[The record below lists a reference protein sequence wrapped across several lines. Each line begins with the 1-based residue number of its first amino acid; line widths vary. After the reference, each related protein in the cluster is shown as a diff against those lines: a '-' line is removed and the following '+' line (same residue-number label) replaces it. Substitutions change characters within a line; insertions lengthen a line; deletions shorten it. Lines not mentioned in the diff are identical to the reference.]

1 MFAEVAAPPSWLD
14 ELNPEQLAAVTHD
27 DGHLLVLAGAG
38 TGKTTTLC
46 SRVAHLVQRGVASER
61 LLLLTFTRRAA
72 REMLVRAQA
81 LTGGAAR
88 RVVGGTF
95 HSVAHR
101 FVRAHS
107 AAVGLAADFVLLDA
121 ADAGDVLDLVR
132 HEHGHGDGTGARR
145 FPRKH
150 TLADIYSRTVNAQ
163 RPLPDVL
170 AEDFPWCEEHLEA
183 LGGLFRGYTARKR
196 ARGLLDLDDLLVFWR
211 ALMADERVGAHI
223 ASGFDHVLV
232 DEYQDVN
239 GLQADVVGAFAAHGV
254 QVTAVGDDFQAV
266 YGFRSASAEHILAF
280 PEKLPGTATVTL
292 ERNYRATQPLLDVA
306 NAVAAQDDA
315 AFPKTLRAQRAG
327 GERPALVFCRDQS
340 HEAAEVCDRVLAA
353 REQGM
358 LLREQAV
365 LARTTHDTD
374 LLELELSRRRI
385 PYRKYGGM
393 RYLEA
398 AHVKDFLAVLRL
410 AERANDEMSWF
421 RVLQLLDGV
430 GPGRARQAV
439 DALLAGDRLGAAEL
453 PLRWEQ
459 AREHLPTSA
468 NELADPLVAA
478 IAACA
483 GGAEARTCAERLRD
497 AIGPLVRGH
506 YVDGAVRMQDL
517 DALCGMAGE
526 ARDLRTFVSELVLDP
541 PASASDLAGPPHLDD
556 DWLVLST
563 VHSAKGLEWQSVHVL
578 AAYDGNFP
586 ACMGTGTSES
596 IAEERRLLYVALTRA
611 RRSLAVYVPRR
622 YYHRPQGRD
631 DAHGYG
637 KPSRF
642 LTQEVQALCEVAH
655 LADDPA
661 YAPPA
666 GGPARRIAVSVDHL
680 FG

>member
-1 MFAEVAAPPSWLD
+1 MFAQLAASPSWLE
-14 ELNPEQLAAVTHD
+14 ELNPEQRAAVTHD
-27 DGHLLVLAGAG
+27 AGHLLVLAGAG

-46 SRVAHLVQRGVASER
+46 SRVAHLVERGGAAER

-72 REMLVRAQA
+72 REMLDRARA
-81 LTGGAAR
+81 LTAGAAR

-101 FVRAHS
+101 FVRAH
-107 AAVGLAADFVLLDA
+107 APALGLAPDFVLLDG
-121 ADAGDVLDLVR
+121 ADAADVLDLVR
-132 HEHGHGDGTGARR
+132 HDQGHGDGTRR

-163 RPLPDVL
+163 RSMRDVVN
-170 AEDFPWCEEHLEA
+170 EDFPWCEEHLEA
-183 LGGLFRGYTARKR
+183 LPGLFRAYTARKR

-211 ALMADERVGAHI
+211 ALMNDDRLGPHI

-239 GLQADVVGAFAAHGV
+239 GLQDDVVAAFARHGV
-254 QVTAVGDDFQAV
+254 QVTAVGDDLQAV
-266 YGFRSASAEHILAF
+266 YGFRSASADHILAF
-280 PEKLPGTATVTL
+280 PDRLGGVATVTL
-292 ERNYRATQPLLDVA
+292 ERNYRGTQPLLDVA
-306 NAVAAQDDA
+306 NAVAAQDDI
-315 AFPKTLRAQRAG
+315 AFPKVLRAQREG
-327 GERPALVFCRDQS
+327 GHRPALVFCRDQA

-353 REQGM
+353 REEGM

-410 AERANDEMSWF
+410 GDRANDEMSWF

-430 GPGRARQAV
+430 GPGRARRAV
-439 DALLAGDRLGAAEL
+439 DALLAGDLLTAAALGERWAA
-453 PLRWEQ
+453 
-459 AREHLPTSA
+459 AREQLPASA
-468 NELADPLVAA
+468 HELADALVAA
-478 IAACA
+478 IAGCA
-483 GGAEARTCAERLRD
+483 NGGEARTCAERLRD

-586 ACMGTGTSES
+586 ACMGAGTSES
-596 IAEERRLLYVALTRA
+596 ISEERRLLYVALTRA

-642 LTQEVQALCEVAH
+642 LTREVQALFEIAH

-661 YAPPA
+661 FAPPPG
-666 GGPARRIAVSVDHL
+666 GGPTRRIAVSVDEL
-680 FG
+680 FA